1 MRDKGNRGEKGKDGE
16 ESKGGK
22 HSKGEYEK
30 GKGNEQELEKI
41 IRFKKCLKQ
50 ERRMEREK
58 NERNVEKII

>member
-22 HSKGEYEK
+22 HSKGEYER

-41 IRFKKCLKQ
+41 IRF
-50 ERRMEREK
+50 
-58 NERNVEKII
+58 